1 MTLGRTKGHG
11 GCMKQLGQDF
21 YFYVMKEFSGVSLMR
36 LIGIRNEVSDMGHTK
51 GARMVPPRHPQGNG
65 THELMV
71 HKKTKGRLFLEPLYG
86 LFPRFIHG
94 VKRKWIW
101 PVSCVAAMEDVKI
114 SISIVFSQEAVFNHK
129 AASFLGSISS
139 QERHCGARNRLR
151 N

>member
-1 MTLGRTKGHG
+1 
-11 GCMKQLGQDF
+11 MKQLGQDF

-51 GARMVPPRHPQGNG
+51 GGQDGAPKASAGKWHSRAYGPQKDQRSA
-65 THELMV
+65 LP
-71 HKKTKGRLFLEPLYG
+71 EPLYG

-129 AASFLGSISS
+129 AASFFGVHFIA
-139 QERHCGARNRLR
+139 GKALR
-151 N
+151 EPGTG